1 MYTACILY
9 TIYFFN
15 AHWCCCYCKIK
26 EKNKSLKLDHNTM
39 VEKKKKIES
48 HLQSNLKA
56 LISHSFN
63 NLMESLNRLCWNI
76 VAIHWCLAVSSF
88 IFCVCVIHLST
99 NGNHL
104 NVYCS
109 HKLQTGREK

>member
-9 TIYFFN
+9 TIFVFSVRTG
-15 AHWCCCYCKIK
+15 AAVTAKK
-26 EKNKSLKLDHNTM
+26 KVKKSLKLDCLTSITTQWWK
-39 VEKKKKIES
+39 ERKKS

-76 VAIHWCLAVSSF
+76 VAIHCWCCCCFLLF
-88 IFCVCVIHLST
+88 ILCYSP
-99 NGNHL
+99 
-104 NVYCS
+104 VYKWKPS
-109 HKLQTGREK
+109 QRLLFS